1 MRAAKE
7 APLQAQRPGC
17 RDNGRM
23 ASLRTTFTH
32 PQFIIGAKDMAA
44 VSLGISAWGLVTG
57 VAMVKS
63 GLSVPLALVMTFV
76 VFAGSA
82 QLAALPLI
90 AAGAPVG
97 VVWATAFCVNLRF
110 VIFSAQW
117 RPYFMHLPLPKRLA
131 LAYLAGDLNY
141 VLFMKRFDEP
151 RADQGQIEYFLGGG
165 VFNWW
170 AWQIPSV
177 LGILLAD
184 VVPTQW
190 GLGFAGVLALLG
202 LVCALLSDKATHV
215 AVVVAG
221 CAAIAAFALPFKL
234 HIVVAIAAA
243 VSVGLL
249 MDGGDDAVRK
259 MRKWLARRQ
268 EGTRP

>member
-1 MRAAKE
+1 MT
-7 APLQAQRPGC
+7 
-17 RDNGRM
+17 
-23 ASLRTTFTH
+23 SLRTTFTH
-32 PQFIIGAKDMAA
+32 PQFVLGAKDMAA

-90 AAGAPVG
+90 AAGAPIW

-117 RPYFMHLPLPKRLA
+117 RPYFMHLPLSKRLA
-131 LAYLAGDLNY
+131 LSYLAGDLNY

-151 RADQGQIEYFLGGG
+151 RHDQGQIEYFLGGG

-202 LVCALLSDKATHV
+202 LVCALLSDKATLV
-215 AVVVAG
+215 AAVVAG

-243 VSVGLL
+243 VSVGLM
-249 MDGGDDAVRK
+249 MDGGDDASRK
-259 MRKWLARRQ
+259 MRRWLARRPVSKAAVNGRESSKRP
-268 EGTRP
+268 EGTVP

>member
-1 MRAAKE
+1 
-7 APLQAQRPGC
+7 
-17 RDNGRM
+17 M
-23 ASLRTTFTH
+23 ASLRSTFTH
-32 PQFIIGAKDMAA
+32 PQFIVGAKDMAA

-76 VFAGSA
+76 VCAGSA

-90 AAGAPVG
+90 AAGAPIW

-131 LAYLAGDLNY
+131 LGYLAGDLNY
-141 VLFMKRFDEP
+141 VLFMKRFEEP
-151 RADQGQIEYFLGGG
+151 RGDQGQIEYFLGGG

-177 LGILLAD
+177 AGILLAD

-202 LVCALLSDKATHV
+202 LVCALLSDKATVV
-215 AVVVAG
+215 AAVVAG

-243 VSVGLL
+243 VSVGLM
-249 MDGGDDAVRK
+249 MDGGGDAGRK
-259 MRKWLARRQ
+259 MRKWLARRPGSKAGGHGQEPPTPQ
-268 EGTRP
+268 EGAAS